1 MARTT
6 CPSKGFE
13 KPWTVI
19 ITSYTWTGVGSYQEA
34 VEKSRLEV
42 QVTMTGTGAGTGGKS
57 VLFAPLP
64 DMGEEAEMGAWICR

>member
-1 MARTT
+1 M
-6 CPSKGFE
+6 
-13 KPWTVI
+13 
-19 ITSYTWTGVGSYQEA
+19 GSYQEA

-57 VLFAPLP
+57 VLFAPLS